1 MKKLMVSGA
10 LALALSTSLV
20 AEESGA
26 FVGVDLGISNAAMT
40 QEMGDLTNSTFTI
53 GNFRYGLMGGYKYFF
68 TESFGLRAY
77 LQVNNGTNHG
87 AQTMGT
93 MEISAGGSTIDIP
106 VQNGRPSFSTLN
118 VMANVDAL
126 YNFYT
131 SEQSSAGLFA
141 GLSFGYAIHYGGV
154 VKEQVDLLDQMGISY
169 NPSGFDMG
177 INFGLRTIFAKNHG
191 VEFFSRFGVVGAS
204 NSYNL
209 GADVKE
215 NVLQPYAFGARYTY
229 NF

>member
-10 LALALSTSLV
+10 LALALSTSLM

-26 FVGVDLGISNAAMT
+26 FVGVDLGLSNAAMT

-53 GNFRYGLMGGYKYFF
+53 GNFRYGLMGGYKWFF

-77 LQVNNGTNHG
+77 LQVNNGSNHG
-87 AQTMGT
+87 AKTVDFYTGL
-93 MEISAGGSTIDIP
+93 
-106 VQNGRPSFSTLN
+106 QNGRPSFSTLN

-131 SEQSSAGLFA
+131 SESSSAGLFA

-154 VKEQVDLLDQMGISY
+154 VKEQVDSMDQAGISY
-169 NPSGFDMG
+169 SPSGFDMG
-177 INFGLRTIFAKNHG
+177 INLGLRTIFAKHHG
-191 VEFFSRFGVVGAS
+191 VEFFSRIGVMGAS
-204 NSYNL
+204 NSYTITM

-215 NVLQPYAFGARYTY
+215 TILQPYAFGMRYSY

>member
-10 LALALSTSLV
+10 LALTFSGVAM

-26 FVGVDLGISNAAMT
+26 FVGVDLGLSNGKMT
-40 QEMGDLTNSTFTI
+40 RETMGSEQIQDVNF
-53 GNFRYGLMGGYKYFF
+53 GFRYGLMGGYKWFF

-77 LQVNNGTNHG
+77 LQVNNGSLKLKDMPATPN
-87 AQTMGT
+87 TY
-93 MEISAGGSTIDIP
+93 
-106 VQNGRPSFSTLN
+106 NTLN

-126 YNFYT
+126 YNFYA
-131 SEQSSAGLFA
+131 SEASSAGLFA
-141 GLSFGYAIHYGGV
+141 GLSFGYAIHYG
-154 VKEQVDLLDQMGISY
+154 KAVDGLTAGGLK

-191 VEFFSRFGVVGAS
+191 VEFFSRFGVIGAS
-204 NSYNL
+204 ATGDQGGTETKMSI
-209 GADVKE
+209 
-215 NVLQPYAFGARYTY
+215 LQPYAFGARYTY